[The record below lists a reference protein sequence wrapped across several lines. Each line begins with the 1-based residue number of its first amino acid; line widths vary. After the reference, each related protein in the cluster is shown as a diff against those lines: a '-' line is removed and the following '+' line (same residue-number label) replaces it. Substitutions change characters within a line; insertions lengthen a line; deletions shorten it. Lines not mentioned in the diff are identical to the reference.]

1 MKHVLCA
8 FLLFALPALAA
19 ISQRQ
24 SPVSQWNGGSSTT
37 CYANLLGSGYHS
49 GDLIVVWTYWTT
61 SGTNNLTA
69 SVADSY
75 GNGVGSVNPA
85 YPSAVGPTLQPAAS
99 SPAAAQIFYAS
110 NTKSGSGNDTV
121 TVTYSGTAST
131 SGCVF
136 VEYQGADTS

>member
-8 FLLFALPALAA
+8 FLLFALPAFAT

-24 SPVSQWNGGSSTT
+24 SPVSTWNSGTSSSCFAT
-37 CYANLLGSGYHS
+37 LGSGYVA

-75 GNGVGSVNPA
+75 KNGVGSPNPV
-85 YPSAVGPTLQPAAS
+85 YPSAVGPTVGGWPTHSECKNLNH
-99 SPAAAQIFYAS
+99 I
-110 NTKSGSGNDTV
+110 
-121 TVTYSGTAST
+121 
-131 SGCVF
+131 
-136 VEYQGADTS
+136 